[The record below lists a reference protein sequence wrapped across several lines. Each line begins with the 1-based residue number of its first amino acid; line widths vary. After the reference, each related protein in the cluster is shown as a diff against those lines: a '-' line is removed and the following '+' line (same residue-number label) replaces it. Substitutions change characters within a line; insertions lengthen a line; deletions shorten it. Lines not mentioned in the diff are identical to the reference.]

1 MEQGDPWYPTTTEVQ
16 KVLDE
21 LKPLIATFARRDRAA
36 MAREVVRTGPG
47 IA

>member
-1 MEQGDPWYPTTTEVQ
+1 MEQGDRWYPTTTEVQ

-36 MAREVVRTGPG
+36 MAREAVRTGPG